1 MAHEKD
7 NILQLVSQINKH
19 YKTKWQTK

>member
-7 NILQLVSQINKH
+7 HILQLVPQINKH